1 VAIFFDL
8 SKTGIFRVSILL
20 VVIKDV
26 DLCGKLSPD
35 LSILDWIVASRLIY
49 LWL

>member
-1 VAIFFDL
+1 
-8 SKTGIFRVSILL
+8 
-20 VVIKDV
+20 V